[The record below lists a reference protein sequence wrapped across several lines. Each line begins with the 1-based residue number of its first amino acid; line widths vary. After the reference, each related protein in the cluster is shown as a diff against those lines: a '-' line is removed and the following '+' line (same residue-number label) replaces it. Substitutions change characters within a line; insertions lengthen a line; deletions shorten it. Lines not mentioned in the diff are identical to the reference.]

1 MKHLNKII
9 IAVVLIV
16 GLNTQAQDSKNPWA
30 VSFGVNALDTKTSA
44 GGGNNWPTG
53 TWFDGHFSQAFSV
66 KDNWNIL
73 PVLSYVGVTRYVGD
87 NFSVGISGSIN
98 KLSKY
103 VTHDYTGY
111 KVSNPGDLKYYGIEG
126 LVKYSFKSAIKSE
139 KIDPSISLGLGYST
153 VGDNSYQTVSPGIG
167 VIYWASKTVGLE
179 YSSKYVKSFE
189 ERQILN
195 AVNAP
200 SMIQHSFGLVVKF
213 GEE

>member
-9 IAVVLIV
+9 IAVVLFA
-16 GLNTQAQDSKNPWA
+16 GLNTQAQDSNNPWA
-30 VSFGVNALDTKTSA
+30 VSFGVNALDTKMSA
-44 GGGNNWPTG
+44 GGGNNWPVG
-53 TWFDGHFSQAFSV
+53 TWFDSHFSQAFSV

-98 KLSKY
+98 KVSKY

-126 LVKYSFKSAIKSE
+126 YSV
-139 KIDPSISLGLGYST
+139 L
-153 VGDNSYQTVSPGIG
+153 GDNTYQTVSPGIG

-179 YSSKYVKSFE
+179 YTSKYVSSFE
-189 ERQILN
+189 EREILK
-195 AVNAP
+195 AAHAP
-200 SMIQHSFGLVVKF
+200 TMLQHSFGLVVKF
-213 GEE
+213 GEK

>member
-9 IAVVLIV
+9 IAVVLFA
-16 GLNTQAQDSKNPWA
+16 GLNTQAQDSNNPWA
-30 VSFGVNALDTKTSA
+30 VSFGVNALDTKMSA
-44 GGGNNWPTG
+44 GGGNNWPVG
-53 TWFDGHFSQAFSV
+53 TWFDSHFSQAFSV

-98 KLSKY
+98 KISKY

-126 LVKYSFKSAIKSE
+126 LVKYSFKSAFKSE
-139 KIDPSISLGLGYST
+139 KFDPSISLGVGYS
-153 VGDNSYQTVSPGIG
+153 VLGDNTYQTVSPGIG

-179 YSSKYVKSFE
+179 YTSKYVSSFE
-189 ERQILN
+189 EREILK
-195 AVNAP
+195 AAHAP
-200 SMIQHSFGLVVKF
+200 TMLQHSFGLVVKF
-213 GEE
+213 GEK